1 MINYKFICDCDSN
14 CDYKCTQNFLQFQN
28 NIFNS
33 LIKEEP
39 MLSSYLEYKKENTN
53 TTFFDYLCMQNVNV
67 DTTEYIRLYNFVDD
81 YLTLSEN
88 IERYLEDYE
97 DEVCKKSI
105 TSGKAI
111 EILKKIEVYVKNIK
125 CGQRYVDNYNEI
137 MKENMKDETFKRL
150 YD

>member
-1 MINYKFICDCDSN
+1 
-14 CDYKCTQNFLQFQN
+14 
-28 NIFNS
+28 
-33 LIKEEP
+33 